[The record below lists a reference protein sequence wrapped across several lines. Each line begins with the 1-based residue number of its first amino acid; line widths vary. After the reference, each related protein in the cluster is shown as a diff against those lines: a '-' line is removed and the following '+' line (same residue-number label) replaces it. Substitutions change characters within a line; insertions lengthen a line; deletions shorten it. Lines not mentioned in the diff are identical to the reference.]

1 MKKVNLKILVEAG
14 VMIALAFILNN
25 IKLFKM
31 PRGGSIT
38 AGGYVPL
45 LIFAL
50 RHGTIP
56 GLITGAVY
64 GVLDYIIDPFMLT
77 PVQVLLDYPLAYS
90 MLGLAG
96 LSQNKGFDNFIDGT
110 KTIAAILF
118 ANFMRMFMAV
128 LSGVVFFGSSL
139 PKNLNPWWASFLY
152 NFSYIAPNTIIAIIL
167 IVILLPRLER
177 MGK

>member
-1 MKKVNLKILVEAG
+1 MKKINLKVLVEAG

-50 RHGTIP
+50 RHGTVP

-64 GVLDYIIDPFMLT
+64 GVLDYLIDPFMLT
-77 PVQVLLDYPLAYS
+77 PVQVILDYPLAYS

-96 LSQNKGFDNFIDGT
+96 LAQNNGFNNKINT
-110 KTIAAILF
+110 IKTIAAILL
-118 ANFMRMFMAV
+118 ANIMRMFMAI

-139 PKNLNPWWASFLY
+139 PENLNPWWASFLY
-152 NFSYIAPNTIIAIIL
+152 NFSYVAPNTIIAIIL
-167 IVILLPRLER
+167 ILILYPRLER
-177 MGK
+177 IDK